1 MLATSPTPA
10 TRRISEVGRFR
21 RQSRVPFSAP
31 TGPALRKP
39 GEEFGAAAER
49 VRPRKHRV
57 DGDAAAGQQIP
68 PSPRAIS
75 DHDRRLH
82 SRDVEVVACYAP
94 ASVRR
99 ASATLRLSSVSQN
112 PRDNEAKR
120 VARATLA
127 AARRT
132 AYPSALCPRLPNRP
146 RLQALTSS
154 PNCWPTIGQCR
165 VSVTR

>member
-82 SRDVEVVACYAP
+82 SRDVEVVACYARKRSP
-94 ASVRR
+94 RVRDSPVIFR
-99 ASATLRLSSVSQN
+99 FAKSA
-112 PRDNEAKR
+112 
-120 VARATLA
+120 
-127 AARRT
+127 
-132 AYPSALCPRLPNRP
+132 
-146 RLQALTSS
+146 
-154 PNCWPTIGQCR
+154 
-165 VSVTR
+165 